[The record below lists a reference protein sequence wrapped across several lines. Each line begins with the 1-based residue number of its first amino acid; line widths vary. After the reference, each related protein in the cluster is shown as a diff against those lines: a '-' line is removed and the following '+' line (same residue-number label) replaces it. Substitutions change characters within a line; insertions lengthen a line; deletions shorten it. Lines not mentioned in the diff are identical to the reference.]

1 MARRQRKRRQ
11 KLRAHEHRTTYVD
24 YIRNPQQQTRF
35 RGKITTTKRRH
46 VVALSNVTRPLNQR
60 RQTQSR
66 QLNRVLSRV
75 GVSDPTRLIQLQSL
89 QAQPSSQTRK
99 DHKCIK
105 KPNSQKAGKG
115 SGKYKG
121 QWKPWCL

>member
-11 KLRAHEHRTTYVD
+11 RSQQNEHRTTYA
-24 YIRNPQQQTRF
+24 YHFGNTQQQTSF
-35 RGKITTTKRRH
+35 RRKAFTTQRRH
-46 VVALSNVTRPLNQR
+46 VVSLSNFTRPLNQR

-66 QLNRVLSRV
+66 QLNRVLSRGKV
-75 GVSDPTRLIQLQSL
+75 MSSLPQTTLVALQSPTSI
-89 QAQPSSQTRK
+89 QSRK

-105 KPNSQKAGKG
+105 KPNSKTAGSG

>member
-11 KLRAHEHRTTYVD
+11 RRNEHRTTYV
-24 YIRNPQQQTRF
+24 NHFGNTQQQTRF
-35 RGKITTTKRRH
+35 RRKASITQRRH
-46 VVALSNVTRPLNQR
+46 VVSLPTITRPLNQR

-66 QLNRVLSRV
+66 QLNRVLSRGKV
-75 GVSDPTRLIQLQSL
+75 MSSLPRTTLLAL
-89 QAQPSSQTRK
+89 QAQPSPLARK

-105 KPNSQKAGKG
+105 KPNSKTSGSG

>member
-11 KLRAHEHRTTYVD
+11 RRNEHRTTYA
-24 YIRNPQQQTRF
+24 YHFGNTQQQTSF
-35 RGKITTTKRRH
+35 RRQAFTTQRRH
-46 VVALSNVTRPLNQR
+46 VVSLSNFTRPLNQR

-66 QLNRVLSRV
+66 QLNRVLSRGKV
-75 GVSDPTRLIQLQSL
+75 MSSLPQHTLTTL
-89 QAQPSSQTRK
+89 QAQPSPLARK

-105 KPNSQKAGKG
+105 KPNSKTAGSG